1 MLILNVGFSA
11 FSATYS
17 AADVFYVNQN
27 PLMDGDNVVFSVVL
41 CAAKLVG
48 NDVVVSKCT
57 ANVSELI
64 KCGYSLVTDNQR
76 ESVDD
81 AILASINA
89 I

>member
-1 MLILNVGFSA
+1 MLILDVGFSA

-27 PLMDGDNVVFSVVL
+27 PIMDSENVVRPVVL

-48 NDVVVSKCT
+48 NDVVVIKCT
-57 ANVSELI
+57 ADKSEMIEYNLI
-64 KCGYSLVTDNQR
+64 ANNQR
-76 ESVDD
+76 ELIDD
-81 AILASINA
+81 AVLAAINA

>member
-1 MLILNVGFSA
+1 MLILDVGLSSFSEKYP
-11 FSATYS
+11 AT
-17 AADVFYVNQN
+17 DVFYVNQN
-27 PLMDGDNVVFSVVL
+27 PIMEGDSVVYPIVL

>member
-1 MLILNVGFSA
+1 MLILDVGLSSFSEKYP
-11 FSATYS
+11 AT
-17 AADVFYVNQN
+17 DVFYTNQN
-27 PLMDGDNVVFSVVL
+27 PTMDGDTVVFPVVM
-41 CAAKLVG
+41 CVAKLVG
-48 NDVVVSKCT
+48 NDAVVSKCT

-81 AILASINA
+81 ATLASINA

>member
-17 AADVFYVNQN
+17 ADHVFYVNQN
-27 PLMDGDNVVFSVVL
+27 PIMDGDNVVFSVVL

-48 NDVVVSKCT
+48 NDVVVIKCT
-57 ANVSELI
+57 ADESEINGYNLI
-64 KCGYSLVTDNQR
+64 ANNQR
-76 ESVDD
+76 ESIDD
-81 AILASINA
+81 AVLAAINA